1 MTDNSKIDEFHLPG
15 VLHRRTPTDGATT
28 APEFAD
34 AVVGYLKGVGYDTT
48 LNEHF
53 KGAESVRKHGNP
65 SAGAHSLQIEIN
77 RSIYM
82 DEDSYRRG
90 DRFAEI
96 QRHPSGLAERLA
108 EFARDRAR

>member
-1 MTDNSKIDEFHLPG
+1 MTVVDHAETGAAEHD
-15 VLHRRTPTDGATT
+15 RR
-28 APEFAD
+28 
-34 AVVGYLKGVGYDTT
+34 LKRFGQGLD
-48 LNEHF
+48 F
-53 KGAESVRKHGNP
+53 G
-65 SAGAHSLQIEIN
+65 AGAHSLQIEIN

-96 QRHPSGLAERLA
+96 QRHLSGLAERLA